1 MIATTKTTVLA
12 ITVLL
17 IVYSCSTDDGNKDY
31 ILGCSNDN
39 IIELSK
45 KDVEFN
51 SEKDSVVITTGS
63 DIWWLSEVQLE
74 GSPQKD
80 LAKVNVTAP
89 NFIVEDSVFTVER
102 RNSNE
107 VHIAMSENK
116 TDENRKLIVLLQQ
129 ANCFDRIVI
138 NQVRK

>member
-17 IVYSCSTDDGNKDY
+17 IVYSCSTDDGNKGY
-31 ILGCSNDN
+31 ILGCGNDN

-45 KDVEFN
+45 KEVEFN

-80 LAKVNVTAP
+80 LAKVDVMAP
-89 NFIVEDSVFTVER
+89 SFIVEDSVFTVER
-102 RNSNE
+102 RNGNE

-129 ANCFDRIVI
+129 ANCFDRII
-138 NQVRK
+138 IDQVKK